1 VSVVAAPVP
10 PALTGIVGRIE
21 GALRRKSQVILYGPP
36 GTGKTHHAE
45 EASQELAS
53 RSFFGKSWSDLS
65 DTDKH
70 RLRDPG
76 PGGLGA
82 IETCCFHPAFGY
94 EDFLEGYRPTAEQGG
109 LSFAR
114 RDGVFKR
121 LCLRAANEPE
131 RQYFLL
137 IDEINRG
144 DVPRIF
150 GELLTVLERSRRGRP
165 ITLPVSG
172 DTFVVPANV
181 FVIATMNTA
190 DRSIALLDAALRRRF
205 AFIELMPQGEA
216 IGTANVRGVPLGPWL
231 DSLNA
236 RVRKH
241 VGRDA
246 RNLQVGHTYLLDGGV
261 PVRDFAKLRVALR
274 DEIFPLLEEYCYDRP
289 DALVEVVGDALYDR
303 ERRRFRDE
311 LLDGSNDEGLVQALL
326 KPDPGI
332 VTTRAAIDAGELE
345 DDSEPPDP
353 ADP

>member
-1 VSVVAAPVP
+1 
-10 PALTGIVGRIE
+10 
-21 GALRRKSQVILYGPP
+21 
-36 GTGKTHHAE
+36 
-45 EASQELAS
+45 
-53 RSFFGKSWSDLS
+53 
-65 DTDKH
+65 
-70 RLRDPG
+70 
-76 PGGLGA
+76 
-82 IETCCFHPAFGY
+82 
-94 EDFLEGYRPTAEQGG
+94 
-109 LSFAR
+109 
-114 RDGVFKR
+114 
-121 LCLRAANEPE
+121 
-131 RQYFLL
+131 
-137 IDEINRG
+137 
-144 DVPRIF
+144 
-150 GELLTVLERSRRGRP
+150 
-165 ITLPVSG
+165 
-172 DTFVVPANV
+172 
-181 FVIATMNTA
+181 
-190 DRSIALLDAALRRRF
+190 
-205 AFIELMPQGEA
+205 MPQGEA